1 MEKEKGQVYVRS
13 TFNTQSMLRFISLDI
28 KVYRFYI
35 KINLDCV
42 DDPNGYDGVKC
53 EKPNEQ
59 YCRYSN
65 NHITLSADWLNK
77 FRAACKKF
85 CSQSVMAYC
94 KMTVCEGCI
103 SI

>member
-1 MEKEKGQVYVRS
+1 MK
-13 TFNTQSMLRFISLDI
+13 I
-28 KVYRFYI
+28 YRFYI
-35 KINLDCV
+35 KINLDCL

-85 CSQSVMAYC
+85 CSSYAMAYC